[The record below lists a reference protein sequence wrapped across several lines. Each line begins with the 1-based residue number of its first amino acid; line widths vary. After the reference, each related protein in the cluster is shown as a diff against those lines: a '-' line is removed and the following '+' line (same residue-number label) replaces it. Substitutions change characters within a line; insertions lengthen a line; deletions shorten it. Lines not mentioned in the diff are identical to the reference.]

1 MLTLNEGEKNGND
14 AGACESLAKEGKAVF
29 VFTHSLFR
37 CSEWGALESFLSK
50 GEMTVQLR
58 ESERERE
65 LSRWIRLKERRKKQ
79 WTLRGVKLEGKKQ
92 RKKSELDS

>member
-37 CSEWGALESFLSK
+37 SRSALLRVGGARFFPLE
-50 GEMTVQLR
+50 GR
-58 ESERERE
+58 DDGAAERERE
-65 LSRWIRLKERRKKQ
+65 RKRALSMDSLERKTEETVDFERRE
-79 WTLRGVKLEGKKQ
+79 T
-92 RKKSELDS
+92 